1 MKRLLITA
9 AGFAIALYL
18 VVAATLFVVQ
28 RSLIFPAPQ
37 HAPPV
42 PGGFER
48 VELRTADQLRLV
60 AAYRPARD
68 GRPTIVFFHGNG
80 DSWSGAALA
89 TEALAEA
96 GFGLMLP
103 EYRGYAGNPGSPSE
117 QGLYHDGRAAIEWL
131 DGRGISPEELVIIG
145 NSVGS
150 GVAMQMALEYRP
162 AALVL
167 VSPFS
172 SLPDVVAEKLPW
184 LPTSLLLRDKFAN
197 KEKIGD
203 FSGPVL
209 LLHGTADDLIP
220 AHHSRDLAKG
230 HPQADLRILADAG
243 HELAY
248 RRAAQEIQRD
258 WLNKVFAGD
267 SPD

>member
-9 AGFAIALYL
+9 AGFAFALYL
-18 VVAATLFVVQ
+18 VVAAALFVFQ

-37 HAPPV
+37 NARAV
-42 PGGFER
+42 PDGFER
-48 VELRTADQLRLV
+48 VELLTADQLRLA

-89 TEALAEA
+89 TEALADA

-117 QGLYHDGRAAIEWL
+117 QGLYRDGRAAIEWL
-131 DGRGISPEELVIIG
+131 ESRGISPEETVIIG

-150 GVAMQMALEYRP
+150 GVAVQMAVEFHP
-162 AALVL
+162 AALIL

-203 FSGPVL
+203 FSGPIL
-209 LLHGTADDLIP
+209 LLHGMADELIP
-220 AHHSRDLAKG
+220 AHHARNLAKE
-230 HPQADLRILADAG
+230 HPDAELKMLANAG

-248 RRAAQEIQRD
+248 RRAAQEIERD